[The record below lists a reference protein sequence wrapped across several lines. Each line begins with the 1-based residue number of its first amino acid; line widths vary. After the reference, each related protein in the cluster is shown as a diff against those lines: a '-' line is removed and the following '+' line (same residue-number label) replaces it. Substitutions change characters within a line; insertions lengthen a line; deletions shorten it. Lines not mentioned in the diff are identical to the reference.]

1 MPVAASSHLLDKHR
15 MPAIERS
22 PFTLPSLH
30 LWMITV
36 SFFVVDQD
44 APDGMQL
51 TVLTKQMQTAE
62 LSRRNI
68 PDAHVAATLGRL

>member
-30 LWMITV
+30 LWMLAV

-51 TVLTKQMQTAE
+51 PVFSQKVL
-62 LSRRNI
+62 
-68 PDAHVAATLGRL
+68 AA